1 MSSDRETTRIVR
13 SWLEEGV
20 TALPDRVLDGVLD
33 QVPATRQR
41 RSPWWP
47 ARRLPIMNKTM
58 RIALSA
64 AVVAVALLLGFNYFV
79 TPNIGS
85 PGLGDPEP
93 TFTPTPVPT
102 PEPTATPIPRLNG
115 QEDLDAGQYR
125 VGERFQMDITISVP
139 DGWSAF
145 EDFAVDPPAGADP
158 PGGSSLAFWSV
169 ENLYVDPLA
178 EELGTLDP
186 PVGPTVDDLVDA
198 LVTHPAWTT
207 TAAIDITVD
216 GFAGERLELT
226 IPSGVEFDNC
236 GSSPFL
242 MWTAT
247 SGGYRCAQ
255 GPGQVHDI
263 YVVDVEGERLVFYVI
278 SFPDTPAADL
288 AALQA
293 VVESIEIDPL
303 P

>member
-1 MSSDRETTRIVR
+1 
-13 SWLEEGV
+13 
-20 TALPDRVLDGVLD
+20 
-33 QVPATRQR
+33 
-41 RSPWWP
+41 
-47 ARRLPIMNKTM
+47 MNSTM

-64 AVVAVALLLGFNYFV
+64 AVVAVAVLLGFNYFV

-93 TFTPTPVPT
+93 TVTATPA
-102 PEPTATPIPRLNG
+102 PTATPIPRLNG
-115 QEDLDAGQYR
+115 QQSLDAGTYR

-139 DGWSAF
+139 DGWNAF

-178 EELGTLDP
+178 EDLGTLDP

-207 TAAIDITVD
+207 TAAIDVKVD
-216 GFAGERLELT
+216 GFAGKRVELT
-226 IPSGVEFDNC
+226 IPSDVEFDSC
-236 GSSPFL
+236 GSNPFL
-242 MWTAT
+242 MWTGT
-247 SGGYRCAQ
+247 NGGDRCAQ

-293 VVESIEIDPL
+293 VVESIEIDPQ